1 MNDNTKIEVAREV
14 MNAMIGKYGR
24 NGYDQSNTMLMTLLK
39 DEEEMN
45 KFNFAVIDKILNVI
59 DSKYELVHIISKRSK
74 QMANN
79 RLRDRGGCTIPCH
92 VLAKYGYL

>member
-1 MNDNTKIEVAREV
+1 MWYNLFLGEQMNDNTKIEVAREV

-45 KFNFAVIDKILNVI
+45 KFNFAVIDKILNVYAPMVNGEQ
-59 DSKYELVHIISKRSK
+59 K
-74 QMANN
+74 
-79 RLRDRGGCTIPCH
+79 
-92 VLAKYGYL
+92 

>member
-1 MNDNTKIEVAREV
+1 

-45 KFNFAVIDKILNVI
+45 KFNFAVIDKILNVYAPMVNGEQ
-59 DSKYELVHIISKRSK
+59 K
-74 QMANN
+74 
-79 RLRDRGGCTIPCH
+79 
-92 VLAKYGYL
+92 